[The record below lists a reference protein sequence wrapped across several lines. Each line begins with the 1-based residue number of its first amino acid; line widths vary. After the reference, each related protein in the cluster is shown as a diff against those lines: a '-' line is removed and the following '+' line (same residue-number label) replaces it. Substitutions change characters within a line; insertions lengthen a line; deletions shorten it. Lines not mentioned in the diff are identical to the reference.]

1 MQTKRYEIQTY
12 CICGGWV
19 NTSEDQD
26 TYVSHKEAQ
35 DELNDLLENLADSVA
50 LGFMDDY
57 DPTDWRVAER
67 VERVSRG

>member
-19 NTSEDQD
+19 NPSEDQD

-35 DELNDLLENLADSVA
+35 AELDDLLDDLKYAVDM
-50 LGFMDDY
+50 GYMDDY
-57 DPTDWRVAER
+57 DPTEWRVAER
-67 VERVSRG
+67 VERVRRG